1 MIRKTFTCERKFWR
15 GSLLMESALIGYLAF
30 TTGVLLVC
38 AGMYVWA
45 DPLERWIRKKFHM

>member
-1 MIRKTFTCERKFWR
+1 
-15 GSLLMESALIGYLAF
+15 MESALIGYLAF